1 GNSSNKQSFVF
12 YLCVFISALGIE
24 FAITLIPAWWCF
36 RIAQRKWHEE
46 AAKEVGGTVL
56 DIKIMLLKAEE
67 KEKAAK
73 KEAKEAKKK
82 AKEAE
87 KNAKEA

>member
-1 GNSSNKQSFVF
+1 MRKQ
-12 YLCVFISALGIE
+12 
-24 FAITLIPAWWCF
+24 
-36 RIAQRKWHEE
+36 QRK
-46 AAKEVGGTVL
+46 GGTVL

-87 KNAKEA
+87 KNAKEATKN